1 MTAENNKIY
10 LYPIWLRIW
19 HGINAIG
26 IILLILTGI
35 RLQYSE
41 LSLMTMDFKLAVQL
55 HNIFGIIVT
64 VNYFI
69 FFIGNLITPNKKYYK
84 IKPKGLVKRLT
95 KQVDYYISGLFK
107 GEESPFPISEKRKFN
122 PLQKYAYIFVM
133 YVFVPVAI
141 VTGIA
146 LLFPELII
154 EKVYSVS
161 GVFLT
166 AVLHGSVGFLISIFL
181 LIHLYVASIGKNPL
195 DNFRSIING
204 YHDVHP
210 SEKDKGKVK

>member
-10 LYPIWLRIW
+10 LYPLWLRIW

-41 LSLMTMDFKLAVQL
+41 LSLMAMDFKLAVQL

-64 VNYFI
+64 LNYFI
-69 FFIGNLITPNKKYYK
+69 FFVGNLITPNKKYYR

-95 KQVDYYISGLFK
+95 KQVNYYISGLFK

-141 VTGIA
+141 VTGVA

-166 AVLHGSVGFLISIFL
+166 AILHGSVGFLISIFL

-210 SEKDKGKVK
+210 SEKGKEKSK

>member
-10 LYPIWLRIW
+10 LYPLWLRIW

-26 IILLILTGI
+26 IILLIFTGI

-41 LSLMTMDFKLAVQL
+41 LSMMAMDFKLAVQV
-55 HNIFGIIVT
+55 HNIVGIIVT
-64 VNYFI
+64 INYFI
-69 FFIGNLITPNKKYYK
+69 FFIGNLVTPNKKYYK

-95 KQVDYYISGLFK
+95 KQVNYYISGLFK

-122 PLQKYAYIFVM
+122 PLQKYAYVFVM

-141 VTGIA
+141 GTGVA

-161 GVFLT
+161 GIFLT

-181 LIHLYVASIGKNPL
+181 LIHIYVASIGKNPL
-195 DNFRSIING
+195 DNFRSMING
-204 YHDVHP
+204 YHDVHT
-210 SEKDKGKVK
+210 SEKDGKKTK

>member
-10 LYPIWLRIW
+10 LYPIW

-41 LSLMTMDFKLAVQL
+41 LSLMPMDFKLAVQL

-64 VNYFI
+64 VNYFV

-84 IKPKGLVKRLT
+84 IKPKGLVKRIT

-141 VTGIA
+141 ATGIA

-161 GVFLT
+161 GIFLT

-181 LIHLYVASIGKNPL
+181 LIHIYVASIGKNPL

-210 SEKDKGKVK
+210 SEKDKGTTK

>member
-10 LYPIWLRIW
+10 LYPVWLRIW

-41 LSLMTMDFKLAVQL
+41 LSLMPMDFSLAVQL

-69 FFIGNLITPNKKYYK
+69 FFVGNLVTPNKKYYK
-84 IKPKGLVKRLT
+84 IKPKGLVKRVT
-95 KQVDYYISGLFK
+95 KQVNYYISGLFK

-154 EKVYSVS
+154 EQVYSVS

-166 AVLHGSVGFLISIFL
+166 AILHGSVGFLISIFL
-181 LIHLYVASIGKNPL
+181 LIHIYVASIGKNPL
-195 DNFRSIING
+195 ENFRSIVNG

-210 SEKDKGKVK
+210 SEKNKKS

>member
-26 IILLILTGI
+26 IILLILTGV

-41 LSLMTMDFKLAVQL
+41 LSLMPMDFKLAVQL

-161 GVFLT
+161 GIFLT

-210 SEKDKGKVK
+210 SEKDKGKAK

>member
-41 LSLMTMDFKLAVQL
+41 LSLMPMDFKLAVQL

-64 VNYFI
+64 VNYFV

-84 IKPKGLVKRLT
+84 IKPKGLVKRIT

-141 VTGIA
+141 ATGIA

-161 GVFLT
+161 GIFLT

-181 LIHLYVASIGKNPL
+181 LIHIYVASIGKNPL

-210 SEKDKGKVK
+210 SEKDKGTTK

>member
-41 LSLMTMDFKLAVQL
+41 LSLMPMDFKLAVQL
-55 HNIFGIIVT
+55 HNIFGIIIT
-64 VNYFI
+64 VNYFV

-84 IKPKGLVKRLT
+84 IKPKGLVKRIT

-141 VTGIA
+141 ATGIA

-161 GVFLT
+161 GIFLT

-181 LIHLYVASIGKNPL
+181 LIHIYVASIGKNPL

-210 SEKDKGKVK
+210 SEKDKGRTK

>member
-41 LSLMTMDFKLAVQL
+41 LSLMPMDFKLAVQL

-64 VNYFI
+64 VNYFV

-84 IKPKGLVKRLT
+84 IKPKGLVKRIT

-141 VTGIA
+141 ATGIA

-161 GVFLT
+161 GIFLT

-181 LIHLYVASIGKNPL
+181 LIHIYVASIGKNPL

-210 SEKDKGKVK
+210 SEKDKGRTK

>member
-10 LYPIWLRIW
+10 LYPLWLRIW

-26 IILLILTGI
+26 IILLILTGV

-41 LSLMTMDFKLAVQL
+41 LSLMPMDFKLAVQL

-161 GVFLT
+161 GIFLT

-210 SEKDKGKVK
+210 SEKDKGKAK

>member
-41 LSLMTMDFKLAVQL
+41 LSLMPMDFKLAVQL

-64 VNYFI
+64 VNYFV

-84 IKPKGLVKRLT
+84 IKPKGLVKRIT

-141 VTGIA
+141 ATGIA

-161 GVFLT
+161 GIFLT

-181 LIHLYVASIGKNPL
+181 LIHIYVASIGKNPL

-210 SEKDKGKVK
+210 SEKDKGRTR

>member
-41 LSLMTMDFKLAVQL
+41 LSLMPMDFKLAVQL

-64 VNYFI
+64 VNYFV

-84 IKPKGLVKRLT
+84 IKPKGLVKRIT

-141 VTGIA
+141 ATGIA

-161 GVFLT
+161 GIFLT

-181 LIHLYVASIGKNPL
+181 LIHIYVASIGKNPL

-210 SEKDKGKVK
+210 SEKDKGKTK

>member
-10 LYPIWLRIW
+10 LYPLWLRIW

-41 LSLMTMDFKLAVQL
+41 LSVMPVDFSLAVKL
-55 HNIFGIIVT
+55 HNISGIIVT

-69 FFIGNLITPNKKYYK
+69 FFVGNLVTPNKKYYK

-95 KQVDYYISGLFK
+95 KQVNYYISGLFK

-166 AVLHGSVGFLISIFL
+166 AVLHGSIGFLISIFL

-210 SEKDKGKVK
+210 PKKDKTTK

>member
-10 LYPIWLRIW
+10 LYPLWLRIW
-19 HGINAIG
+19 HGVNALG

-41 LSLMTMDFKLAVQL
+41 LSMLPMDFGLAVQM
-55 HNIFGIIVT
+55 HNIVGVIVT
-64 VNYFI
+64 LSYFV
-69 FFIGNLITPNKKYYK
+69 FFIGNLVTPNKKYYK

-95 KQVDYYISGLFK
+95 KQMNYYISGLFK

-133 YVFVPVAI
+133 YCFVPLAI
-141 VTGIA
+141 VTGVA

-154 EKVYSVS
+154 EQVYSVS
-161 GVFLT
+161 GIFLT

-181 LIHLYVASIGKNPL
+181 IIHLYVASIGKNPL

-210 SEKDKGKVK
+210 SEKDKKKVK

>member
-41 LSLMTMDFKLAVQL
+41 LSLMAMDFKLAVQL

-154 EKVYSVS
+154 EKIYSVS

-204 YHDVHP
+204 YHDIHP